1 MVYLINSPDV
11 RFLKHEDKI
20 FIQAK
25 LISSP
30 DDDRN
35 GNGDGYVVTKMQL
48 FNVTKGEKGQNKK
61 SLEPKDREE
70 VVFHLSQSFL

>member
-11 RFLKHEDKI
+11 RFLKWEDGAY
-20 FIQAK
+20 IQAK

-35 GNGDGYVVTKMQL
+35 GNGDGYVETKMQL
-48 FNVTKGEKGQNKK
+48 FNVTKGEKG
-61 SLEPKDREE
+61 
-70 VVFHLSQSFL
+70 